1 MFVLLNHRLESVG
14 LTRFSKLWRHGH
26 CSVNKLIIVDFGRKE
41 EYLLKKELIDKFEW
55 KILHTTLIMNYQL
68 FLD

>member
-14 LTRFSKLWRHGH
+14 LTRFSKLCRHGH

-41 EYLLKKELIDKFEW
+41 EYLLEKELIDKFE
-55 KILHTTLIMNYQL
+55 
-68 FLD
+68 